1 MRIEAVI
8 LAAGLGTRM
17 KSALPKVLHYLG
29 GKPII
34 LWSIDACRAALERE
48 PIIVIGPE
56 GEGIQELVGEGPQ
69 FALQIERLGT
79 GHALLQAK
87 SILQQSADIVLVI
100 NADLPLIRSASLAQL
115 ASIQSD
121 HPGPITLL
129 TGTAKDSRGFGRVL
143 RDQSGRVTGIIE
155 EAHADTQQRQITELN
170 IGAYAFR
177 AEWLWENLEEL
188 PLSPKGEYYLTDM
201 VALAVEQGGEIAS
214 VAVEDESEII
224 GINTRAHLAEAE
236 RALRAITNQRWME
249 AGVTMLDPATTY
261 ISSQVKIGQ
270 DTVLLPNTHLEGESS
285 IGEGCRI
292 GPNTIVRATRI
303 GNYCQIESSVLDGA
317 TLEDEVSIGPF
328 AHLRKGAYLCRGV
341 HMGNFG
347 EVKNSRLEAGVKL
360 GHFSYIGDA
369 QIGADTNIGAGTIT
383 ANYDGEKKNRTEI
396 GEGAFIGSDT
406 MLVAPLKIGD
416 HARTGAGSVVT
427 RDVPDYG
434 LAVGVP
440 ARVIRKLDPSD

>member
-8 LAAGLGTRM
+8 LAAGLG
-17 KSALPKVLHYLG
+17 ALPKVLHYLG

-129 TGTAKDSRGFGRVL
+129 TGTAKNSRGFGRVL

-177 AEWLWENLEEL
+177 GEWLWENLEEL